1 MQHWQKCIITGRKQ
15 MKNKEGIFEFLS
27 NIIIFK
33 RIKIKVKGQQ
43 EELHKHLF
51 ISGPF
56 DSVPTPPALTHL

>member
-1 MQHWQKCIITGRKQ
+1 
-15 MKNKEGIFEFLS
+15 MKNKKGIFEFLS

-51 ISGPF
+51 VSGPF